1 MQTIFN
7 LNALTWVSRIFF
19 VIVSFKILRNS
30 THIILIK
37 LRKSPAQPHLVFN
50 NFVL

>member
-7 LNALTWVSRIFF
+7 FNALTRVSITSF
-19 VIVSFKILRNS
+19 VIVPFKILRIY
-30 THIILIK
+30 THTILIK
-37 LRKSPAQPHLVFN
+37 LRKSPAQPHVVFN